1 MANLPCP
8 FGPNSLKTQ
17 PISATYTGSTYA
29 TFDAT
34 DVSST
39 PTPANSG
46 PSGGKSTIRIVN
58 TGTKTAFVLWG
69 VGTTTVPVAATTAC
83 MPIIGG
89 QTGYFTKAETDNQI
103 AAITGGS
110 DTTTLYITC
119 GEGGIL

>member
-1 MANLPCP
+1 
-8 FGPNSLKTQ
+8 
-17 PISATYTGSTYA
+17 
-29 TFDAT
+29 
-34 DVSST
+34 
-39 PTPANSG
+39 
-46 PSGGKSTIRIVN
+46 
-58 TGTKTAFVLWG
+58 
-69 VGTTTVPVAATTAC
+69 